1 MPDASLRSL
10 VHLKRNASTARA
22 LNLHSIWQKYLG
34 APAYRA
40 APFFRSSLL
49 NRSIILKHR
58 LRRNERELCPNT
70 RSVATK
76 VILPLD
82 HNDLQVGGQY
92 FFVGQV
98 GYEQIVKDVASQRGQ
113 VDERDVKLLG
123 ILDTL
128 PSLDPFLM
136 RERLREDGFAPARC
150 YFDLSEAD
158 TERIYEFL
166 KAEIE
171 PLIGASF
178 GDLDV
183 AIDHK
188 TSRFASKILQNTDDE
203 EMEPLRLSL
212 GMSKS
217 EFEEGIFCWKGF
229 IYYKWSLNQVL
240 PNVPRVADEIAAVR
254 TSDVLSGDRQI
265 YVVRA
270 RLELQKAI
278 GEACRTVNATLN
290 VYDRAFNDLARNGQ
304 PRAFREFLMQAP
316 AMFYALGER
325 LGAVQ
330 HIVSFW
336 RFRFPAGETA
346 KVNGDDLIDIL
357 MDFEASLGFAPI
369 QVSLGQPE
377 GAARSVA

>member
-1 MPDASLRSL
+1 MANNSVRSL
-10 VHLKRNASTARA
+10 VHLKRNASTSRA
-22 LNLHSIWQKYLG
+22 LNLHSIWQRYLST
-34 APAYRA
+34 PAYRSQ
-40 APFFRSSLL
+40 PFFRSSLL

-82 HNDLQVGGQY
+82 HTDLEVGGQY
-92 FFVGQV
+92 FFVGQT
-98 GYEQIVKDVASQRGQ
+98 GYERILNDVAAQRGQ
-113 VDERDVKLLG
+113 VDDRDRKLLE

-136 RERLREDGFAPARC
+136 RERLREDGYVPAKC

-158 TERIYEFL
+158 TERIFEFL
-166 KAEIE
+166 RAEIE

-188 TSRFASKILQNTDDE
+188 TAKFADKILHESNDE
-203 EMEPLRLSL
+203 DMEPLRLSL
-212 GMSKS
+212 GMSKP
-217 EFEEGIFCWKGF
+217 EFEEGVFCWKGF

-240 PNVPRVADEIAAVR
+240 PSVPSVADEIAAAR
-254 TSDVLSGDRQI
+254 TSDTLSGDSQVYLTR
-265 YVVRA
+265 VRHDLK
-270 RLELQKAI
+270 RAI

-304 PRAFREFLMQAP
+304 PKAFREFLMQAP

-336 RFRFPAGETA
+336 RFRFPAGE
-346 KVNGDDLIDIL
+346 KVTVNSEELIDIF
-357 MDFEASLGFAPI
+357 MDFEASLGFAPA
-369 QVSLGQPE
+369 QVSLVRPE